1 MKTTI
6 KDVAREARVATSTV
20 SRVLANSNKI
30 SEETKERVNEA
41 IKKLNY
47 TPSVVARGL
56 AKNKTR
62 ILAVLLPGEAEV
74 SFENPF
80 FVQAMK
86 GISMYSQKE
95 DYYIMYAFNENEKD
109 EEEWIKKF
117 TEGNLV
123 DGICLFNV
131 KDNDK
136 TINYLKNK
144 EFPFVVIGRPDEI
157 KDILWVDNDNFT
169 AMYNLTKRLIEL
181 GNKEIVFIGAKFEM
195 NVSKDRLNG
204 YKQALFDNNIKIN
217 NNLIIEMEGFSEENG
232 YLAAKDILNKKK
244 VSAFV
249 TTDDLLAFG
258 VQRAVKELMY
268 SDISIVGFNNVPL
281 TQYKNPQLASVDI
294 NSEKLGIQAIKL
306 LIDKLE
312 NRKSNGYCVIETKLI
327 ERESLIKNDEERL
340 MQPIA

>member
-1 MKTTI
+1 MKITI
-6 KDVAREARVATSTV
+6 KDVAREAKVATSTV
-20 SRVLANSNKI
+20 SRVLANSNRI

-47 TPSVVARGL
+47 IPSVVARGL

-86 GISMYSQKE
+86 GISMCSQRE
-95 DYYIMYAFNENEKD
+95 DYYIMYAFNENKEN

-169 AMYNLTKRLIEL
+169 AMYNLTRKLVEL
-181 GNKEIVFIGAKFEM
+181 GNEKIAFIGAKSEM

-204 YKQALFDNNIKIN
+204 YKQALFNKDIKIDDK
-217 NNLIIEMEGFSEENG
+217 LIIEMDNFSEENG
-232 YLAAKDILNKKK
+232 YTAAKHILENNN

-249 TTDDLLAFG
+249 TTDDLIAFG
-258 VQRAVKELMY
+258 VQRAVGELKY
-268 SDISIVGFNNVPL
+268 DDISIVGFNNIPL
-281 TQYKNPQLASVDI
+281 TQYKNPPIASVDI
-294 NSEKLGIQAIKL
+294 NSEKLGIYAIKL

-312 NRKSNGYCVIETKLI
+312 NRKNNGYYVIETRLI
-327 ERESLIKNDEERL
+327 ERESLIKNN
-340 MQPIA
+340 IKI